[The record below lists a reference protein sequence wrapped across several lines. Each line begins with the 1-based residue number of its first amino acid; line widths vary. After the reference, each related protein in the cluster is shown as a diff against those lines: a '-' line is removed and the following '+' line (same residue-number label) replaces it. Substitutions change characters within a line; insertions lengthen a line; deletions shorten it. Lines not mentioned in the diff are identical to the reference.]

1 MAILEHQEERLAEAL
16 PVRVKRRGY
25 WRTLSLWILANICLM
40 VLFVFQYSYFMRNQL
55 ANEPLLRAWLEK
67 VCAVAECTLPLR
79 QELDKIE
86 IVSREVRSHP
96 HAKNA
101 LLINATLVNKATF
114 TQAFPRLRLRL
125 SDVTGVVI
133 AQRVF
138 PPRLYLNDTVDIDKG
153 LLPLTPVQLTLEI
166 MDPGRN
172 AVGFEFDL
180 LPVAAKP
187 LNKAE

>member
-1 MAILEHQEERLAEAL
+1 MAILEHPEEQLAEAS
-16 PVRVKRRGY
+16 PVSVQRRGQ

-40 VLFVFQYSYFMRNQL
+40 VLFVFQYSYFMRDQL
-55 ANEPLLRAWLEK
+55 ANEPMLRPWIEK
-67 VCAVAECTLPLR
+67 VCAIAKCTLPLR
-79 QELDKIE
+79 QELSNIE

-96 HAKNA
+96 RAKNA

-125 SDVTGVVI
+125 SDVTGAVI

-138 PPRLYLNDTVDIDKG
+138 PPRLYLSDTVDLNKG
-153 LLPLTPVQLTLEI
+153 LLPLTPIQLTLEI
-166 MDPGRN
+166 VDPGRN